1 MVVAFSCKRR
11 GFCPSCCGRR
21 SADVAA
27 HMVDEVF
34 PAVPIRQWVC
44 SLPWPLRTPL
54 GYDREFCADVMG
66 AGCGGRM
73 RIVEIATKRHDVERV
88 LFDLDFTG

>member
-34 PAVPIRQWVC
+34 SAVPIRQWVC

-54 GYDREFCADVMG
+54 GYDRELCADVMG
-66 AGCGGRM
+66 GFA
-73 RIVEIATKRHDVERV
+73 V
-88 LFDLDFTG
+88 LHASLSKGLRPSSSASL